1 MESSPEFNED
11 VLSKLP
17 ALQLLINMGY
27 KYLSIDEA
35 LKLRG
40 NRPSNVL
47 LEDIL
52 VDWLRKNNQINFKGE
67 KYPFSEGNIH
77 SAVQSL
83 KEINFDGLIRTNE
96 KIFDILSLGKSLQ
109 QSINGDSKSFTI
121 NYIDWNNPKKNVYHI
136 TEEYKVERS
145 GRNDSRRPDIVLFVN
160 GIPFCIIECKS
171 PNIKDPEKESISQ
184 QIRNQKEDE
193 IPKLFLYSQVLISIW
208 KDGGKYGTTGTPLK
222 FWSNWKEDNDNI
234 SKIPELCNQPLD
246 EEVLE
251 KIYKNRDNYS
261 EKGIVQSISSKR
273 RLYEQDKLLYRL
285 CRPERLLDLTYK
297 FILFDFGEKKIARY
311 QQYFSVK
318 KIISRIMNQDS
329 EGKRQGGVVW
339 HTQGSGKSIT
349 MVFLAKSLSLMAGL
363 DNYKIILVTDRVDL
377 DDQIYGTFS
386 SCGKEL
392 VKARTG
398 RHLADILQ
406 GGKQKII
413 TTIINK
419 FENLVS
425 KHSIKI
431 DNPNIFVLVDEGH
444 RTQYGHLHVKMK
456 KVLPKACYIAFTGTP
471 ILKKNKDTISRF
483 GGIIDKY
490 SIERAVEDKAVVPLL
505 YEGRHVIQSVDST
518 SIDSWFKRITSE
530 LTIKQTADLKKKFST
545 TDQINKTEQKIALIA
560 WDISEHF
567 RDNWKRTGFKGQ
579 LVAQDKAEALMYKKY
594 LDEYGMVSSEI
605 IISGPDEREGEEDL
619 YKENK
624 LEVQKFWKS
633 MMEKFGNE
641 KEYNKQIINSFKHG
655 ENPEI
660 LIVVSKLLTGFDAPR
675 NTILYL
681 TRKLKDHTLLQAI
694 ARVNRLYE
702 GKDFGYIIDYR
713 GVLED
718 LDKAFDLYNSLSE
731 FDMDDINKLF
741 MDISEP
747 ISDLPQKHS
756 LLWDT
761 FKEIKNINDEEEFE
775 ILLSNDLKRQKFYE
789 RLSNFSRVLS
799 IAFSSLKFIESIPD
813 NTIEKY
819 QKDLKF
825 FIKLRSSVRR
835 RYAETV
841 DFGEYEPKI
850 QKLLNTHVKAKNIE
864 QITPLVNIF
873 DKEAFETE
881 VEKLSSVSSK
891 ADTIAHRTQKS
902 IYERMEED
910 PAFYKKFSEM
920 LKDVISDYYNKRIQ
934 EKEYLKKVIEIMN
947 SILNRTGDNIPEI
960 LNGRDVA
967 RAYFGILKE
976 SLYRFKNEKN
986 WEKLISS
993 LALNVDD
1000 LIEKKRIVR
1009 WIYNQDVQ
1017 NKMKNGIEDLLF
1029 KLKEEQNWEI
1039 SLNSIDDIL
1048 EKCINVAKIRR
1059 A

>member
-251 KIYKNRDNYS
+251 KIYKNRDNYF

-318 KIISRIMNQDS
+318 KIISRIINQDS

-444 RTQYGHLHVKMK
+444 RTQYGPLHVKMK